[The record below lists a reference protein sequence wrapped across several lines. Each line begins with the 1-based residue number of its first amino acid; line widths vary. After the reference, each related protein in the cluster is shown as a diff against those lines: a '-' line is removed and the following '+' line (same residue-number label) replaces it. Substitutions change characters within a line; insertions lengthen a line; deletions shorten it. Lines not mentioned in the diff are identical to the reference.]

1 MKSLIILF
9 IGCVAHIQAGVYTD
23 RFLSQYKKIHDSG
36 NGYFSKEGIPYHS
49 VETLMVEAPDHGH
62 ETTSEAYSYYVW
74 LEAMYG
80 AINGDFSSF
89 NRAWD
94 ILEKYTIPTHEDQSS
109 NDNYNP
115 SSPATFAEEKDT
127 PQDYPSKIDSGVS
140 VGEDPIYQELVSAYG
155 NSDIYGMHWLTDVDN
170 VYGFGD
176 TPGGG
181 CENGPSANGPSYIN
195 TFQRGPEESVWRTVP
210 QPTCDSF
217 KYGGSNG
224 FLDLFID
231 DSEYAHQWKFTNAPD
246 ADARAIQ
253 AAYWASKWAD
263 QKGQLGSITNTLSK
277 AAKMGDY
284 LRYSLFDKYFKK
296 IGNCVGASQ
305 CAAGKGKES
314 AHYLLS
320 WYYAWGGS
328 MGAQYGWAW
337 RIGDGA
343 AHFGYQNPLAAYA
356 LANESNLKPKGSTAV
371 EDWKKSLDT
380 QLEFYSYLQTP
391 EGAFAGG
398 ATNSWK
404 GRYATPDSNLTS
416 NTFHGMFYDWEPVY
430 HDPPSNNW
438 YGMQAWSV
446 DRLAQYYYVTG
457 DSKAKTLLDKWIPW
471 VVNNIKF
478 SGNKFQ
484 IPSNL
489 AWSGT
494 PGNNLHV
501 SISSYNDD
509 VGTASSTARALA
521 YYAAKANDNSAKTA
535 AKQLLDVMWENYQTS
550 KGVSVE
556 EPREDYRRFNE
567 PVYVPSG
574 WTGKYPNGDTIDS
587 SSTFLSLRSWYKN
600 DPEFHKVEAY
610 MNGGGAVPTFT
621 YHRFWAQA
629 DVALAQG
636 AYGLLFNE

>member
-9 IGCVAHIQAGVYTD
+9 IGCVAHINAGVYTD
-23 RFLSQYKKIHDSG
+23 RFLAQYKKIHDSG
-36 NGYFSKEGIPYHS
+36 NGYFSREGIPYHS

-109 NDNYNP
+109 NSNYNP

-127 PQDYPSKIDSGVS
+127 PQEYPSKIDSDVS
-140 VGEDPIYQELVSAYG
+140 VGEDPIYQELVNAYG
-155 NSDIYGMHWLTDVDN
+155 TSDIYGMHWLTDVDN

-195 TFQRGPEESVWRTVP
+195 TFQRGPEESVWRTIP

-217 KYGGSNG
+217 KYGGTNG
-224 FLDLFID
+224 FLDLFVA
-231 DSEYAHQWKFTNAPD
+231 DSDYAHQWKFTNAPD
-246 ADARAIQ
+246 ADARAVQ
-253 AAYWASKWAD
+253 AAYWAAKWAD

-284 LRYSLFDKYFKK
+284 LRYGLFDKYFKK

-328 MGAQYGWAW
+328 LDGQYGWAW

-356 LANESNLKPKGSTAV
+356 LANEAALKPKGSTAV
-371 EDWKKSLDT
+371 QDWQKSLDT
-380 QLEFYSYLQTP
+380 QLEFYGYLQTP

-457 DSKAKTLLDKWIPW
+457 DSKAKTLLDKWVPW
-471 VVNNIKF
+471 VVNNVKIN
-478 SGNKFQ
+478 GNKFQ

-521 YYAAKANDNSAKTA
+521 YYAAKANDNSAKTT

-550 KGVSVE
+550 KGLSVE

-600 DPEFHKVEAY
+600 DPDFQKVQSY
-610 MNGGGAVPTFT
+610 LNGGAVPTFT